1 MTNTSRRPSTCLVDL
16 NESMDIGTL
25 YDWYIS
31 SVGDDEPIWTEKHI
45 EELFNDF
52 YLIPKETVLKNDGL
66 EPLSLTQLKHMEG
79 EPVWVKVLDRSEFA
93 DPKDAID
100 GWGSVRKS
108 WVYVSDSSRDDL
120 VTVKY
125 QFEDYETVWVAYSKR
140 P

>member
-1 MTNTSRRPSTCLVDL
+1 MTNTSRQRSTCLVDL
-16 NESMDIGTL
+16 NESMDFGAL

-31 SVGDDEPIWTEKHI
+31 SVGYDEPVWTEKHI

-52 YLIPKETVLKNDGL
+52 YLIPKETVSKNDEL
-66 EPLSLTQLKHMEG
+66 KHLSLAQLEQMEG
-79 EPVWVKVLDRSEFA
+79 EPVWIEVVDRSVFA
-93 DPKDAID
+93 NPKDAID